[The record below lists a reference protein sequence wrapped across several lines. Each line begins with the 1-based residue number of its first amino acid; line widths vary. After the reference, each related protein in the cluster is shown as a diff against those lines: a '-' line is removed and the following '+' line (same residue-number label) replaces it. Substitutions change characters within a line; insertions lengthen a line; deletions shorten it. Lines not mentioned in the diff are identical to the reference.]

1 LTAFLKVLRQKTTV
15 DVGEIKVNFSAST
28 ASAYKS
34 GKSPFDKGEVAHG
47 LKYPYLILRII
58 TVDQKKHPVLLLN

>member
-1 LTAFLKVLRQKTTV
+1 MVYNQLTAFLKVLRQKTTV

-34 GKSPFDKGEVAHG
+34 GKSPFDKGEVAHD
-47 LKYPYLILRII
+47 LNILI
-58 TVDQKKHPVLLLN
+58 